1 MPVTKLVEEIL
12 TVIEG
17 ATPEEPVWLQTIYDG
32 TGRGPASVDP
42 ALDRLETAGWV
53 EAYWETPEP
62 AGRPRRRYYR
72 LTEPGDQSLRRV
84 RQPQSRPWW
93 RFRTGPAAS

>member
-42 ALDRLETAGWV
+42 APPGGW
-53 EAYWETPEP
+53 
-62 AGRPRRRYYR
+62 R
-72 LTEPGDQSLRRV
+72 
-84 RQPQSRPWW
+84 
-93 RFRTGPAAS
+93 RTGRHRNQPAVPAAATTG

>member
-1 MPVTKLVEEIL
+1 M
-12 TVIEG
+12 
-17 ATPEEPVWLQTIYDG
+17 
-32 TGRGPASVDP
+32 
-42 ALDRLETAGWV
+42 

-72 LTEPGDQSLRRV
+72 LTEQGDQSLRRV